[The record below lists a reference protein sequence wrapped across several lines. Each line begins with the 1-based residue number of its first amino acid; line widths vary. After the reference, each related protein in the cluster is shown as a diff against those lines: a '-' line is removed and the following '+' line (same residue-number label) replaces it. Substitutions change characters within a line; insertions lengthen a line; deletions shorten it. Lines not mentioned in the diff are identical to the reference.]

1 MSENRENQNLR
12 KVKGTID
19 NKSLKSIE
27 EYNKS
32 LKEWNMKMHKLC
44 ISLLIL
50 INICLVGFLLVYKY
64 QISSL
69 SIMNGNQSKEIISE
83 EKIRNDYNSQIDH
96 MLINILENVGYD
108 YYFSFFFSNLD
119 DINKLKDII
128 IKSSVIENIKKED
141 IHPLIL
147 ATAAYYEITID
158 TFREKICWLPNIL
171 ILIETDEN
179 KKFGIFWTTEIED
192 IGSDNVTT
200 YIKDK
205 KSFMFSF
212 DTGKIFKVKSNAE
225 YSVHIPTEGNV
236 LLNVGNGDL
245 IISTS
250 FLSEESKSK
259 SNFPV
264 SFESNGEVTNP
275 FTSNGDINIL
285 EFEIY
290 SLLIYQS

>member
-1 MSENRENQNLR
+1 M
-12 KVKGTID
+12 
-19 NKSLKSIE
+19 
-27 EYNKS
+27 
-32 LKEWNMKMHKLC
+32 
-44 ISLLIL
+44 
-50 INICLVGFLLVYKY
+50 
-64 QISSL
+64 
-69 SIMNGNQSKEIISE
+69 
-83 EKIRNDYNSQIDH
+83 
-96 MLINILENVGYD
+96 
-108 YYFSFFFSNLD
+108 
-119 DINKLKDII
+119 
-128 IKSSVIENIKKED
+128 
-141 IHPLIL
+141 
-147 ATAAYYEITID
+147 
-158 TFREKICWLPNIL
+158 

-205 KSFMFSF
+205 NSFMFSF

>member
-1 MSENRENQNLR
+1 MSENRENANLR
-12 KVKGTID
+12 KGKGTID

-32 LKEWNMKMHKLC
+32 IKEWNIKMHKLC
-44 ISLLIL
+44 IILLVL
-50 INICLVGFLLVYKY
+50 INICLIGFLFVYKY

-69 SIMNGNQSKEIISE
+69 LIINGNQSKEIISE
-83 EKIRNDYNSQIDH
+83 EKIKKDYYSQTDY
-96 MLINILENVGYD
+96 MLVNILASIGYD